1 MGRGD
6 EGAWSRLPGGV
17 DYVSIGRSSGRP
29 LLRLDGRTA
38 VITGGG
44 RGIGEAV
51 ARTLAKA
58 GAAVL
63 VAARTTA
70 EVEGVADSIVDGG
83 GRAFAARCD
92 VTDPASVA
100 SLARTAAE
108 SLGAVDIL
116 VNNAGMSSSAPLHH
130 LTLAEWDRLFAVNA
144 TGTFLCTQAF
154 VPGMV
159 GRGWGRVINI
169 ASVAGLSG
177 ARYIAAYAAS
187 KHAVLGFTRSVAA
200 ELAAT
205 RVTINAICPGYV
217 DTPMTD
223 ASIARIVEKT
233 GRPAEEARA
242 AILET
247 SPQRR
252 LIQPEEVAWMA
263 LSLCHEQ
270 ARGINGQAI
279 VIDGG
284 GILA

>member
-1 MGRGD
+1 
-6 EGAWSRLPGGV
+6 
-17 DYVSIGRSSGRP
+17 
-29 LLRLDGRTA
+29 LRLEGRIA

-44 RGIGEAV
+44 RGIGAAI
-51 ARTLAKA
+51 ARALAGA

-70 EVEGVADSIVDGG
+70 EVEGVAAAIAGGSGDGVGSGGGADGG
-83 GRAFAARCD
+83 GRAFAAQCD
-92 VTDPASVA
+92 VTDPVSVA
-100 SLARTAAE
+100 SLARVAAE
-108 SLGAVDIL
+108 RLGAVDIL
-116 VNNAGMSSSAPLHH
+116 VNNAGVSSSAPLHR
-130 LTLAEWDRLFAVNA
+130 LTLDEWNRLFAVNA

-159 GRGWGRVINI
+159 ERGWGRVINI
-169 ASVAGLSG
+169 ASVAGLAG
-177 ARYIAAYAAS
+177 ARYIAAYTAA
-187 KHAVLGFTRSVAA
+187 KHAVIGFTRSVAA

-205 RVTINAICPGYV
+205 GVTINAICPGYV

-233 GRPAEEARA
+233 GRPEAEARA

-247 SPQRR
+247 SPQHR
-252 LIQPEEVAWMA
+252 LIQPEEVAQMA